1 MSRTLT
7 ISQARS
13 DFADTVN
20 RVAFTKER
28 IILKR
33 RGKKVAAIL
42 PIEDLDELERAEEVE
57 DIAAAKKAMKEK
69 GGITLSEFKRKLGL

>member
-7 ISQARS
+7 VSQARA
-13 DFADTVN
+13 DLADTVN

-28 IILKR
+28 VILKR

-42 PIEDLDELERAEEVE
+42 PIEDLAALERAEERA

-69 GGITLSEFKRKLGL
+69 GGITLDDLKRRLAM